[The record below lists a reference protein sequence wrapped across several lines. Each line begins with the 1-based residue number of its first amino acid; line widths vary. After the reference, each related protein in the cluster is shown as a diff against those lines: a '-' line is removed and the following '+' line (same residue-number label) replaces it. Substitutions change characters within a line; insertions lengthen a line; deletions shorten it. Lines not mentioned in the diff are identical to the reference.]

1 MTLNESLTLGVTG
14 NADSVLIGLNWTV
27 VVGPLGV
34 GLTHSPVRGTSGCSS
49 LPAAGSYSGQKLAE
63 LARLTGSENVFE
75 QAVGFA
81 AINAH
86 HNRFDLTGD
95 DFNGLDLIEDRGE
108 KTVVIG
114 QFPGLQKRVPN
125 AAIIERQPRP
135 GYFPEE
141 AAETLLPAAE
151 QVLITASALSNGSL
165 EHLLSLARNAFV
177 VLVGPSAPLT
187 SRLFEFGIDAIS
199 GFVVRNTDGLLQA
212 AMEGGAVA
220 AMRPHGRYLTLRRE

>member
-1 MTLNESLTLGVTG
+1 
-14 NADSVLIGLNWTV
+14 
-27 VVGPLGV
+27 
-34 GLTHSPVRGTSGCSS
+34 
-49 LPAAGSYSGQKLAE
+49 
-63 LARLTGSENVFE
+63 
-75 QAVGFA
+75 
-81 AINAH
+81 
-86 HNRFDLTGD
+86 
-95 DFNGLDLIEDRGE
+95 
-108 KTVVIG
+108 
-114 QFPGLQKRVPN
+114 LQKRVPN

-135 GYFPEE
+135 GCFPEE